1 MKTMTRETMELEV
14 QNILMRQLN
23 LDRDQMVP
31 EARIMEDLGA
41 DSLDIA
47 EITMLLEENFDV
59 TIPDDEVEQLETVGT
74 IHEALAQWL
83 KL

>member
-14 QNILMRQLN
+14 QNILMKQLN
-23 LDRDQMVP
+23 LNRDQMAP

-47 EITMLLEENFDV
+47 EITMLLEENFGV

>member
-1 MKTMTRETMELEV
+1 MKPMTRETMELEV
-14 QNILMRQLN
+14 QNILMKQLN

-47 EITMLLEENFDV
+47 EITMLLEENFGV

-83 KL
+83 RL

>member
-23 LDRDQMVP
+23 MDRDQMVP

-59 TIPDDEVEQLETVGT
+59 TIPDDEVDQLETVGT

>member
-1 MKTMTRETMELEV
+1 MTRETMELEV
-14 QNILMRQLN
+14 QNILMKQLN
-23 LDRDQMVP
+23 LDREQLVP

-47 EITMLLEENFDV
+47 EITMLLEENFGV

-83 KL
+83 RL

>member
-1 MKTMTRETMELEV
+1 MKPMTRETMELEV
-14 QNILMRQLN
+14 QNILMKQLN
-23 LDRDQMVP
+23 LDREQLVP

-47 EITMLLEENFDV
+47 EITMLLEENFGV

-83 KL
+83 RL